1 MLRLISLVIFLVM
14 LAAMFLLLPGRNYR
28 RKFSAKVP
36 QDHLPPFKFRDPAI
50 AKMAELAR
58 ATGAT
63 MMAGPSA
70 PVART
75 AKTTAPTNG
84 KQVATPTV
92 PFPVA
97 SLRRVRQAFQT
108 PSLAPGQNVS
118 AIEIPAAG
126 GFLRFI
132 EIQVVGTTAGNA
144 ATVAFQPDA
153 PFNALQNVEFLPPSG
168 DPPIVPISGY
178 QLYLWNKYGFFS
190 QSPPWADPR
199 MDPFISTTP
208 GAGATGGSFAFSLRL
223 PFEIDPQ
230 SGYCAITNS
239 AANKSYLLN
248 FNIAASATIYS
259 TAPTNPPGIVVTGWM
274 YYWDEPSGQTR
285 QGTNQRTGPDGLGS
299 FSQIRLDTPP
309 VTPGDKYV
317 KVNNAGPV
325 LRQLIVCLRV
335 AAGARTN
342 ADLPALWD
350 FVFNTRDRFLIADN
364 QLVSDIAEEFGY
376 QGLSAVG
383 TNYDTARGL
392 DTGVRVFPYF
402 NAFGGISP
410 INPRSQYQV
419 TADATLT
426 QVRATS
432 FGANASTFEIHTNLI
447 RPTSAASLFPNDR
460 V

>member
-1 MLRLISLVIFLVM
+1 
-14 LAAMFLLLPGRNYR
+14 
-28 RKFSAKVP
+28 
-36 QDHLPPFKFRDPAI
+36 
-50 AKMAELAR
+50 
-58 ATGAT
+58 
-63 MMAGPSA
+63 MAGPTA

-75 AKTTAPTNG
+75 AKTSAPTGG
-84 KQVATPTV
+84 KQVAAPTV

-108 PSLAPGQNVS
+108 NSLAPGQNVS

-126 GFLRFI
+126 GFLRWI
-132 EIQVVGTTAGNA
+132 ELQVVATTSGNA
-144 ATVAFQPDA
+144 ATVAFQADA
-153 PFNALQNVEFLPPSG
+153 PWNALQNIEFLPPSG

-178 QLYLWNKYGFFS
+178 QLYLFNKYGFFS
-190 QSPPWADPR
+190 QTPPWSDPR
-199 MDPFISTTP
+199 MDPFLSTTP
-208 GAGATGGSFAFSLRL
+208 GSGGTGGSFAFSLRL

-230 SGYCAITNS
+230 TGYCSITNS

-259 TAPTNPPGIVVTGWM
+259 TAPTAAPGIVVTGWM
-274 YYWDEPSGQTR
+274 YYWDEPSSATR

-309 VTPGDKYV
+309 LTPGDKYV

-325 LRQLIVCLRV
+325 LRQLILCLRT
-335 AAGARTN
+335 AAGARTT

-364 QLVSDIAEEFGY
+364 QLVSDIAEAFGY
-376 QGLSAVG
+376 QGLSSPG
-383 TNYDTARGL
+383 TNYEAARGL
-392 DTGVRVFPYF
+392 DNGVRVFPYF
-402 NAFGGISP
+402 NDFGGICP
-410 INPRSQYQV
+410 TNPRSQYQV

-426 QVRATS
+426 QVRGTS
-432 FGANASTFEIHTNLI
+432 FGANASTLEILTNLI
-447 RPTSAASLFPNDR
+447 RPTSAASLYPNDR